1 MRAGYLECYFDH
13 SRWGREALGPLA
25 ASLDDA
31 AFAELNLLEVEER
44 APLVFAS

>member
-1 MRAGYLECYFDH
+1 VLLRPLALG
-13 SRWGREALGPLA
+13 SRGLGPLA